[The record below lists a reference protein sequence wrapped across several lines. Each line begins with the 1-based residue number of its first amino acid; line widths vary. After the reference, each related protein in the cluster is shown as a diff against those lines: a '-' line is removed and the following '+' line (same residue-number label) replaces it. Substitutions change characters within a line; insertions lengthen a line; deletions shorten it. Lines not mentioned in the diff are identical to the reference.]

1 MKYRVNDAE
10 NIRLFIDTVSEICE
24 NPKVQSMREIMQH
37 GDTSCLLHSLAV
49 AYFSL
54 YFVTRFHIGCDKKSL
69 IRGALLHDYFLYDW
83 HIKATGTSTSCT
95 ASLIPVRRFAMQS
108 VILT

>member
-1 MKYRVNDAE
+1 MKYKVNDAE
-10 NIRLFIDTVSEICE
+10 NIRLFIDTVSELCE

-54 YFVTRFHIGCDKKSL
+54 YS
-69 IRGALLHDYFLYDW
+69 
-83 HIKATGTSTSCT
+83 
-95 ASLIPVRRFAMQS
+95 
-108 VILT
+108 

>member
-37 GDTSCLLHSLAV
+37 GDTSAFC
-49 AYFSL
+49 
-54 YFVTRFHIGCDKKSL
+54 T
-69 IRGALLHDYFLYDW
+69 ALLSPISAY
-83 HIKATGTSTSCT
+83 IS
-95 ASLIPVRRFAMQS
+95 
-108 VILT
+108 